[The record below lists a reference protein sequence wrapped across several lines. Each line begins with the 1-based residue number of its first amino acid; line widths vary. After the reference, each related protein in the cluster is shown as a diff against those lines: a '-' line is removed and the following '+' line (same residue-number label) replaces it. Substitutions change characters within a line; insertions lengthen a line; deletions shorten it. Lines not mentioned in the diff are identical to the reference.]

1 MAKTLMLCN
10 CNGSQTLDA
19 DAISEASGLKCSMV
33 HNGLCSSGLDTL
45 AHVIPDGDLI
55 IACAQEADVFN
66 DLAAEL
72 DAPLPQTVDIRDRA
86 GWSDEGKSATPKIA
100 ALLAEAA
107 LPVAA
112 LKLSTLNPKACA

>member
-10 CNGSQTLDA
+10 CDGSQTLDA
-19 DAISEASGLKCSMV
+19 NAIGEATDLKCSII
-33 HNGLCSSGLDTL
+33 HNGLCTSGLDTL
-45 AHVIPDGDLI
+45 AKLMPDGDLI
-55 IACAQEADVFN
+55 IACAQEADSFN

-72 DAPLPQTVDIRDRA
+72 DVPSPHCVDIRDRA

-107 LPVAA
+107 LPIAA
-112 LKLSTLNPKACA
+112 LKHLTLNPKACA